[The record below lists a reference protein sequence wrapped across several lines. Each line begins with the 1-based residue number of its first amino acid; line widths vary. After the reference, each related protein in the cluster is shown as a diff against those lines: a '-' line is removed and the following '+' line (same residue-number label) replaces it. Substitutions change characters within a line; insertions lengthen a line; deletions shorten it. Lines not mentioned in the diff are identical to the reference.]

1 MTQTRDADAS
11 AITIAEDEL
20 CFLPL
25 GGSEEIGMNLY
36 LYGLGGKWLMV
47 DLGISFG
54 DETTPGID
62 VLMPDISFVEE
73 RRRDLLGIVLTHAH
87 EDHFGAIQ
95 YLWPR
100 LKCPIYATPF
110 TAALLRLKLAE
121 TEFARKVK
129 IVEVPLSGQIE
140 LGPFQVEYVAV
151 THSIPEPN
159 ALVLRTP
166 LGTVVHSGD
175 WKLDPHPQIG
185 DPTDEARLRA
195 IGDEGVL
202 AFVCDST
209 NALVPGIS
217 GSEQTVKEELTKLI
231 GRLKGRIAITCF
243 STNVARIRSIAEAAQ
258 ANDRQCALIGRSLWR
273 IYEAARQTGY
283 MSETVPFLSE
293 SDAGYVPA
301 DKIVLICTGSQ
312 GEPRSALSR
321 IARDEHAHIVLEPGD
336 TVIFSAREIPGNE
349 KAIGRVQSQ
358 LIRLGVDIITPDDEM
373 VHVSGHPARDELTTL
388 YQWLRPRIAVPVH
401 GTPKHLL
408 AQARLAADCQVPET
422 VVPQDG
428 AVIRLAPGP
437 AEILGYVSTGQLAL
451 DGTRLIRL
459 DNGVTRSRHRM
470 NQEGAVVA
478 SLVVDNSG
486 RLLADPQMSLMGL
499 LEAEEDEEQRRALV
513 TDVREAVERL
523 SKSARRDDDA
533 VREAARLAIRRGIK
547 AERGKRPL
555 IQIQLVRI

>member
-273 IYEAARQTGY
+273 VYEAARQTGY

-408 AQARLAADCQVPET
+408 AHARLAADCQVPET

-478 SLVVDNSG
+478 SLVVDNRG